1 MKIDTFSS
9 ARLTVR
15 PMRAADAGF
24 ALCLW
29 GDPVS
34 GQYLCDPPLDKIQ
47 DLNEYFAMT
56 QQLGD
61 SPDAYYWIAEHKT
74 TAQPVGTACAVPLEK
89 GKVWD
94 IGYCIHPS
102 VWRQGYG
109 VELVAA
115 LVQKARSLGV
125 QRIQADVAADHTGSC
140 KILQRLGFT
149 SRENGTFRRG
159 GTNKEYQNLT
169 FQKEL

>member
-89 GKVWD
+89 GQVWD

-125 QRIQADVAADHTGSC
+125 QRIQADVAADNTGSC

>member
-61 SPDAYYWIAEHKT
+61 SPDTYYWIAEHKT

-125 QRIQADVAADHTGSC
+125 QRIQADVAADNTGSC

>member
-29 GDPVS
+29 GDPIS

-125 QRIQADVAADHTGSC
+125 QRIQADVAADNTGSC

>member
-125 QRIQADVAADHTGSC
+125 QRIQADVAADNTGSC